1 MRGHTVGEPSRQRE
15 CRDKSLMYDQQGMN
29 IPEGTKGKVVR
40 RQLLN
45 SVAYWSPFGTP
56 RHPNLIN

>member
-1 MRGHTVGEPSRQRE
+1 MRDHTVGEPSRQRE

-40 RQLLN
+40 RKLLN
-45 SVAYWSPFGTP
+45 SCILESLWDPQAS
-56 RHPNLIN
+56 